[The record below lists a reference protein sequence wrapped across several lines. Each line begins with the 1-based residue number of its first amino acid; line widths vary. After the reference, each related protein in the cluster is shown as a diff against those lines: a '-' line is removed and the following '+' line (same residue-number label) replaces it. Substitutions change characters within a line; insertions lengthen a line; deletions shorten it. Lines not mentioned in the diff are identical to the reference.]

1 MAENKLSTSLSGV
14 KRTFNLL
21 REWEESE
28 DAEKSFFHQ
37 ANSILRDNSDEIRQM
52 KRQSAQDNGT
62 NRAKASASGID
73 VSSFN
78 DALLS
83 EDLKHKRER
92 YEKRKQAE
100 EKAEILRKRAR
111 NEMENRQKK
120 AFSYSVG
127 LLSDI
132 SGLGF

>member
-83 EDLKHKRER
+83 EDLKHKREM

>member
-37 ANSILRDNSDEIRQM
+37 ANSILRDNSDEIGQM
-52 KRQSAQDNGT
+52 KRQSVQDNGS
-62 NRAKASASGID
+62 NLAKASASGVDI
-73 VSSFN
+73 SSFN

-83 EDLKHKRER
+83 EDLKHKRKI
-92 YEKRKQAE
+92 YEKQKQNR
-100 EKAEILRKRAR
+100 EKAENLRKQAR

-120 AFSYSVG
+120 AFSYSIG

>member
-78 DALLS
+78 DALLA